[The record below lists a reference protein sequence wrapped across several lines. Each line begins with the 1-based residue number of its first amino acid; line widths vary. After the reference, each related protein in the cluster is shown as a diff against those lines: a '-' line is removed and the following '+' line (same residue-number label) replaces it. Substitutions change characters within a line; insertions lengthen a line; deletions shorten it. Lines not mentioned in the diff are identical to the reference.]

1 MSDLKFALAYWEN
14 ETESLSRH
22 FIKKYFGKID
32 EVEYYWIADEVGGV
46 LVVADYF
53 FNLSDIVD
61 FLRYNYPKNMMFE
74 YYDYSLEYHMQKKH
88 KASDYLVNIKNYKKL
103 MSCQKK
109 EKSLKSHP
117 TMKSSNSKS
126 KRKLT

>member
-1 MSDLKFALAYWEN
+1 MNNFTLHVLQDWIN
-14 ETESLSRH
+14 ETDNLSEV
-22 FIKKYFGKID
+22 FITKYFGKME
-32 EVEYYWIADEVGGV
+32 EVENYWIADEVGGV

-61 FLRYNYPKNMMFE
+61 FLRYKYSKDKMFE
-74 YYDYSLEYHMQKKH
+74 YYDYALEYHMQKKH
-88 KASDYLVNIKNYKKL
+88 KASDYLINIKNYKKL

-109 EKSLKSHP
+109 KSLKDHP